1 MRRPVII
8 ANWKM
13 NKTHKDALE
22 FIKTVSNEVP
32 PFEEVESG
40 VCCQAIYLLDL
51 IKNAGENLK
60 IGSQNMHYEDEGAY
74 TGEISPVILK
84 EAGVYYS
91 LIGHSERRHYFGE
104 TNSQVNKKVK
114 AAIKHGLV
122 PVVCVGE
129 TLGEK
134 KLGLEYKVIES
145 EIEEAL
151 KGVEPKDAINIIIA
165 YEPFWA
171 VNTGH
176 SATLETAEASTSFAR
191 QVIRKLYNNDV
202 AEGIRI
208 LYGGSVTLDN
218 FKNYLDL
225 PDVDGALIC
234 RAALEPDSFLQMVKI
249 AMNGNK

>member
-1 MRRPVII
+1 MRRPVVI

-13 NKTHKDALE
+13 NKSHAEALD
-22 FIKTVSNEVP
+22 FVKKVSKEVP
-32 PFEEVESG
+32 SFDIVESG
-40 VCCQAIYLLDL
+40 ICCQAIYLLDM
-51 IKNAGENLK
+51 IKNQGENLK
-60 IGSQNMHYEDEGAY
+60 IGSQNMHYEDEGAF
-74 TGEISPVILK
+74 TGEISPVVLK

-104 TNSQVNKKVK
+104 TNAQVNKKVK
-114 AAIKHGLV
+114 AAISTGLV
-122 PVVCVGE
+122 PIICVGE

-151 KGVEPKDAINIIIA
+151 KGVKPEDVKKLIIA

-176 SATLETAEASTSFAR
+176 SATIETAEASTSFAR
-191 QVIRKLYNNDV
+191 RVIEKLYDKDV
-202 AEGIRI
+202 ADCVRI

-218 FKNYLDL
+218 FKDYLDL

-234 RAALEPDSFLQMVKI
+234 RAALEPDSFLKMVKTAI
-249 AMNGNK
+249 K